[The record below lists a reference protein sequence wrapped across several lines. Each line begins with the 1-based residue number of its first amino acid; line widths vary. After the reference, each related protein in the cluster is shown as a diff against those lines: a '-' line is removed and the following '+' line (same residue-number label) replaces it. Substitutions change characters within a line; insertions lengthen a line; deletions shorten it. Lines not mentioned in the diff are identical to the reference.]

1 MKKIV
6 YSLVFVSIL
15 SVTCSSC
22 VKTCYTCSIGID
34 SSKLCESDY
43 ASKEEYQEQI
53 KITKALGY
61 TCK

>member
-15 SVTCSSC
+15 SITCSSC
-22 VKTCYTCSIGID
+22 VKSCYTCAIGVD

-43 ASKEEYQEQI
+43 ATKKEYQAQV